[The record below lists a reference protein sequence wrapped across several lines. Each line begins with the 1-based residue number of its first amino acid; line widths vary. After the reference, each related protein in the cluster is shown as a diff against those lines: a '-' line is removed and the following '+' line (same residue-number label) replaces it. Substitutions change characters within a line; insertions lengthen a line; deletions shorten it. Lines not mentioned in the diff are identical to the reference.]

1 MEKNNLFQI
10 GTISKMFNI
19 SVGTLRHYEKLNLIK
34 PEYIDTDSNYR
45 YYSSYQ
51 FEILNTIRYLRA
63 LDMSLN
69 DIKEFLQNRD
79 IELIEKKLLSQKEQI
94 KEKQKTLE
102 SIEKKIDYRIKQ
114 IRDAKNSELDVIDI
128 KEFPKMKIT
137 WIKDNFNNRSVHDI
151 EVAIRKLVDN
161 QKNEMIF
168 LGKIGFG
175 ISKENLLI
183 KNIETYNCIFMVLDE
198 EDKYSGDIINIE
210 SQTCVSIRYK
220 GSHEEA
226 GKYYEKLLNY
236 INENKM
242 SIIGFSKEI
251 TMIDEGLTS
260 DREKHVTEIRI
271 PVKL

>member
-51 FEILNTIRYLRA
+51 FEILNTIRYLRT

-94 KEKQKTLE
+94 KEKQKILE

-210 SQTCVSIRYK
+210 SQICVSIRYK